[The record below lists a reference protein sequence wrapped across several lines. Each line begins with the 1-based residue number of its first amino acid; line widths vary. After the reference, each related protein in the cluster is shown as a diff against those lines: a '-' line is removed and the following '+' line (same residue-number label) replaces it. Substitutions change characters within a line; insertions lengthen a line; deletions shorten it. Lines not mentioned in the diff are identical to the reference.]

1 MERKPSVL
9 IVDAAEET
17 REVLG
22 TVLQRRGMETLW
34 VGATEEAL
42 RLAQTRQPDV
52 IILDLQVE
60 GTSADQLCRP
70 FAQKVRETQ
79 TPLVVLGSVRR
90 SDKMVHGECFPKPY
104 HYAPLIRKIEELI
117 QGNSDADRPPV

>member
-34 VGATEEAL
+34 AEATEEAL

-60 GTSADQLCRP
+60 GASADQVCSPLT
-70 FAQKVRETQ
+70 QTMQETQ

-90 SDKMVHGECFPKPY
+90 ADKMVRGEFFPKPY

-117 QGNSDADRPPV
+117 QGKSDADRRSV

>member
-1 MERKPSVL
+1 LERKPSVL
-9 IVDAAEET
+9 IVDAGEET

-34 VGATEEAL
+34 AGEPEEAL
-42 RLAQTRQPDV
+42 QLAQTQQPDV

-70 FAQKVRETQ
+70 FAQKMQESQ

-90 SDKMVHGECFPKPY
+90 ADRMFRGEFFPKPY
-104 HYAPLIRKIEELI
+104 HYAPLIRKIEELV
-117 QGNSDADRPPV
+117 QGKSEAGRPSG

>member
-34 VGATEEAL
+34 AEAAEEAL
-42 RLAQTRQPDV
+42 CLAQTRQPDV
-52 IILDLQVE
+52 VILDLQVE
-60 GTSADQLCRP
+60 GTSADLLCSP
-70 FAQKVRETQ
+70 LAQTMQETE
-79 TPLVVLGSVRR
+79 TPLVVLGSMRR
-90 SDKMVHGECFPKPY
+90 ADRMFRGEFFPKPY

-117 QGNSDADRPPV
+117 QGRSEAGRRSV